1 MTDGKDTGNGMVPEI
16 AQTEN
21 KKTVGIKLNV
31 MNGNQAVK
39 DVEKNGTGKATEM
52 GASSHGISAHHQT
65 S

>member
-1 MTDGKDTGNGMVPEI
+1 MTDGKSTGNGTAPIDI

-21 KKTVGIKLNV
+21 KKTGGVKLNV

-39 DVEKNGTGKATEM
+39 DVEKNGKATEM